1 MSARTTKIKKWREDA
16 IKDMIS
22 DIEESDKNGVPPD
35 EIWETLRTDSYS
47 NYMTE
52 SDKVKAFRLAGFTV
66 EIG

>member
-1 MSARTTKIKKWREDA
+1 MDATKIKKWREDA
-16 IKDMIS
+16 ITDMLA
-22 DIEESDKNGVPPD
+22 DIEESDKNGVSPN
-35 EIWETLRTDSYS
+35 EIWEMLRADSYS